1 MSTMTLGY
9 QALAQA
15 SGAAAGTRLCSLL
28 RVWQQRAHQRRQLLT
43 LSDRQLDDIGISR
56 EQADGEA
63 AKPFW
68 QA

>member
-9 QALAQA
+9 QAVAQT
-15 SGAAAGTRLCSLL
+15 SGSGTRLWSLL

-43 LSDRQLDDIGISR
+43 LSNRQLDDIGVSR
-56 EQADGEA
+56 EQADCEA

>member
-9 QALAQA
+9 QAAA
-15 SGAAAGTRLCSLL
+15 PAAGGAAGARLWSLL
-28 RVWQQRAHQRRQLLT
+28 GVWRQRARQRHQLLT
-43 LSDRQLDDIGISR
+43 LSDRQLDDIGVSR
-56 EQADGEA
+56 EQADREA